1 MISYIRGRIKAKNEK
16 GLLIENQGLGY
27 FVNVSSEVLQKA
39 LSGEEIELYLAT
51 ALRNDFFEIYGFE
64 SFEDRMLFEDLRSI
78 DSVGLKLAFRIVT
91 ELHRDGILNAI
102 KNRNPAVF
110 ESVPGIGKKTASRIL
125 LELTGKFEKEG
136 LGVVGFSAGDDVRVA
151 EQALE
156 KLGLTKE
163 EIRQAISTLDLS
175 ALKTPE
181 DIVKAVLRSIQGL
194 K

>member
-39 LSGEEIELYLAT
+39 LSGEEIELYVVT

-64 SFEDRMLFEDLRSI
+64 SFEDRMLFEHLRSI

-102 KNRNPAVF
+102 KNRNPTVF

-136 LGVVGFSAGDDVRVA
+136 LGVVGFSASDNVRVA

-175 ALKTPE
+175 ALRTPE